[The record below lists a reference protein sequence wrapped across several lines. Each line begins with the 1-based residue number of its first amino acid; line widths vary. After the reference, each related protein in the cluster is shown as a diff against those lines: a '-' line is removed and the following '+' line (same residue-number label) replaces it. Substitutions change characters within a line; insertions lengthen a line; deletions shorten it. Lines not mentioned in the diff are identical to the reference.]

1 MTEKHTCSKPEQ
13 CKLAARLHYPICPQ
27 CTLSLPP
34 ENIGVENGC
43 IEKRWVNISEDI
55 PHVNPIRA
63 AGLSLDPLKHQK
75 IKLLAFLYFQGVL
88 KKTNCVKW
96 INQVFSKR
104 ILNMYSHN

>member
-13 CKLAARLHYPICPQ
+13 CKLAACLHYPISPQ

-43 IEKRWVNISEDI
+43 IEKRWVNISEDN

-63 AGLSLDPLKHQK
+63 AGLSLNPLKTSENK
-75 IKLLAFLYFQGVL
+75 TSGLL
-88 KKTNCVKW
+88 
-96 INQVFSKR
+96 IFSGGIEKDQWR
-104 ILNMYSHN
+104 KMD